1 MGESGEKWGP
11 EMFIGEYKH
20 SIDEK
25 GRLALPAKFRG
36 KLSDGVVITKG
47 LENALVIYTKDEWEK
62 IASDIAKMP
71 YTQGNARAFSRMTL
85 SGANDCKLDRQGR
98 INIPQNLRDFAHLKA
113 NAVVVGVYSRIEVW
127 DTKEWEEYQKRTEG
141 EAEKIAE
148 ELGDYGGNAAS

>member
-1 MGESGEKWGP
+1 MGESGEKWGINK
-11 EMFIGEYKH
+11 MFIGEYKH
-20 SIDEK
+20 NLDEK

-47 LENALVIYTKDEWEK
+47 LENALVIYTKEEWEN
-62 IASDIAKMP
+62 IAADIAKMP

-98 INIPQNLRDFAHLKA
+98 INIPQNLREFAHLKT

-127 DTKEWEEYQKRTEG
+127 DTKEWEEYQTRTEKD
-141 EAEKIAE
+141 AAQIAE
-148 ELGDYGGNAAS
+148 QLDNTSL